1 MGSSNQI
8 SHISLQM
15 VSFGWMLLA
24 FIGLSPNHAE
34 GQQIPQFSQYTFNSL
49 HINPAYAGYKVDP
62 FVQASYRSQFIAFPG
77 SPQTFSISGDMASE
91 NETMGFGATL
101 LSDRLGASAVQSV
114 LLTYA
119 YKIKTGDRSFLGLGI
134 SGGTSE
140 YSVDGSRLQPD
151 DLTDGT
157 IPMERIN
164 LFTPNLNSGLF
175 FHSDNFFSGI
185 SMFNMVGRRRLEN
198 KDMAL
203 ATHNFHYYFQLGG
216 ILELTPETSFKP
228 SLLIREDFSGPTS
241 FDINTMFLFNNSYWI
256 GTSYRSSIDSMGSRN
271 ALALLFDL
279 FLTDNIRFGYAYDF
293 NLKATNNYRNN
304 SHEFSLGYYL
314 GDKMLRQ
321 RQNYK
326 F

>member
-1 MGSSNQI
+1 MATMG
-8 SHISLQM
+8 
-15 VSFGWMLLA
+15 WLLLS
-24 FIGLSPNHAE
+24 FIGLIPSPVE

-62 FVQASYRSQFIAFPG
+62 FVQASYRSQFMAFPG
-77 SPQTFSISGDMASE
+77 SPQTFSFSGDMASSDG
-91 NETMGFGATL
+91 TMGFGATL
-101 LSDRLGASAVQSV
+101 LSDRLGASAVQSI

-119 YKIKTGDRSFLGLGI
+119 YKIKTGDRSYLGLGL

-140 YSVDGSRLQPD
+140 YSIDGSRLLPD

-175 FHSDNFFSGI
+175 FHSENFFSGI
-185 SMFNMVGRRRLEN
+185 SMYNMVGRRSLEN
-198 KDMAL
+198 KDLAL
-203 ATHNFHYYFQLGG
+203 ATHNFHYFFQIGG
-216 ILELTPETSFKP
+216 ILDLNPQTSFKP
-228 SLLIREDFSGPTS
+228 SLLVREDFSGPTS
-241 FDINTMFLFNNSYWI
+241 FDINAMFLLNNSFWI
-256 GTSYRSSIDSMGSRN
+256 GTSYRSSIDDRGNRN
-271 ALALLFDL
+271 AVALLFDL
-279 FLTDNIRFGYAYDF
+279 LLSDSIRFGYTYDF
-293 NLKATNNYRNN
+293 NLTATNNYRNN

-314 GDKMLRQ
+314 GDKMLRA